1 MQSRHLNQLTTL
13 YVSKAITYL
22 LEFSTLISDNRLY
35 QSVIVPGIIYIL
47 LFPPLAI
54 AGIAKL
60 CGALVNFWSGQ
71 QNLTDKNIFK
81 LFLHVFKSQYFF
93 SNLNSNCS
101 NSLDLRNLQ
110 EQVKKAFCYQK
121 LIWPFTV
128 WTNCSNDLEIYEITG
143 TLHSNS
149 ARSD

>member
-1 MQSRHLNQLTTL
+1 MTTKRSDLKQIQTRVLRMQSRHLNQLTTL

-60 CGALVNFWSGQ
+60 CGALVNF
-71 QNLTDKNIFK
+71 
-81 LFLHVFKSQYFF
+81 
-93 SNLNSNCS
+93 
-101 NSLDLRNLQ
+101 
-110 EQVKKAFCYQK
+110 
-121 LIWPFTV
+121 
-128 WTNCSNDLEIYEITG
+128 
-143 TLHSNS
+143 
-149 ARSD
+149 

>member
-1 MQSRHLNQLTTL
+1 MS
-13 YVSKAITYL
+13 
-22 LEFSTLISDNRLY
+22 EFPTLISDNRLY

-93 SNLNSNCS
+93 PIFESNCS
-101 NSLDLRNLQ
+101 D
-110 EQVKKAFCYQK
+110 F
-121 LIWPFTV
+121 
-128 WTNCSNDLEIYEITG
+128 WTWETPG
-143 TLHSNS
+143 TS
-149 ARSD
+149 